1 MYYVIQVSP
10 NEERKTVQI
19 IKNAISREL
28 CTECFFPM
36 RNIRRKIRGELMD
49 IREKLFPRYVFVE
62 SDNPKELYE
71 EIKKIPRLTKLLGVY
86 YDEDTE
92 TFDFI
97 ALSADEVAWLT
108 QIISKEDGGIVP
120 LSRVSVDAQGM
131 VQIVSGPLEHLE
143 NQVLKFDLHK
153 RIAKVRVK
161 FNGKIA
167 VLHMGIEIV

>member
-1 MYYVIQVSP
+1 MYYVVQVAP
-10 NEERKTVQI
+10 RGEQKIVNL
-19 IKNAISREL
+19 IKCGVPKEICS
-28 CTECFFPM
+28 ECFFPM
-36 RNIRRKIRGELMD
+36 RDIRRKIRGEFMNY
-49 IREKLFPRYVFVE
+49 REKMFPGYVFVE
-62 SDNPKELYE
+62 AENPERLRKEMQN
-71 EIKKIPRLTKLLGVY
+71 IPHLTKMLGVN
-86 YDEDTE
+86 YDADAE

-120 LSRVSVDAQGM
+120 LSRVSVNEQGI
-131 VQIVSGPLEHLE
+131 VQILSGPLEHLE

-161 FNGKIA
+161 FNGKIV